1 MLYISSK
8 NKEGH
13 LGGPMKHSFL
23 PLATVLAAAISANA
37 VTISPQTPD
46 LLDGCYQI
54 SNAAQLYGFAAI
66 VNGTDGF
73 VKNKTA
79 CGKLTR
85 DIVVNSGFE
94 DIESEDELVPWN
106 PIDSFAGTFDGN
118 GHTISG
124 LFQNVFN
131 VADAS
136 DAGFIRVLVANPE
149 NPTTIKNLG
158 IVDSWFFADR
168 FNRGPRLGTFVVDV
182 VDSDPE
188 DDRVSYAKISNCFN
202 QSVAHYINDG
212 EYSYMVRYVDDGVEL
227 AIENSY
233 NAEDDKLY
241 GGYSGTIDIKNSF

>member
-73 VKNKTA
+73 TKNKTA

-85 DIVVNSGFE
+85 DIVVNNDVRENVWDNPSGFA
-94 DIESEDELVPWN
+94 PWN
-106 PIDSFAGTFDGN
+106 PLDTFAGTFDGN

-124 LFQNVFN
+124 LYGDVSEDM
-131 VADAS
+131 DAK
-136 DAGFIRVLVANPE
+136 DIGFIRVLVANPD

-158 IVDSWFFADR
+158 IVDSWFFAYR
-168 FNRGPRLGTFVVDV
+168 YNRGPRVGIFAVDV
-182 VDSDPE
+182 IDSD

-202 QSVAHYINDG
+202 QSHAYFTDDDYHSF
-212 EYSYMVRYVDDGVEL
+212 YSYLVRYIYRNVVLTILRGGFPR
-227 AIENSY
+227 IE
-233 NAEDDKLY
+233 
-241 GGYSGTIDIKNSF
+241 G